1 MDIAVED
8 RFYTALSAV
17 ISARLGAEHVCAIAT
32 ANAARIPSPENVEAA
47 QTELAHL
54 NAHIRKEIE
63 MELETWMRG
72 DI

>member
-17 ISARLGAEHVCAIAT
+17 ISARVGAEHPCAIAT
-32 ANAARIPSPENVEAA
+32 ANAARIPSSKNVDEAHA
-47 QTELAHL
+47 ALDRL
-54 NAHIRKEIE
+54 DPGIRKEVE
-63 MELETWMRG
+63 AELETWMRG